1 MGMHTSDWMTDEHV
15 MLADMTRKF
24 ITDEWEQHF
33 DRWRKQGEMDI
44 ETWQQAGEL
53 GLLCPSVPEEYGGAG
68 GDFGHEAVI
77 LMEGS
82 RANLASWGHGIHS
95 GIVAHYVLAYGTE
108 EQKKRW
114 LPKMVSGELVG
125 ALAMT
130 EPSGGSDVQS
140 IKTRAVKEGNSY
152 RLSGQKTFITNGQ
165 HANLIIVAAKTDPSQ
180 GAKGT
185 SLVVVETDGAE
196 GFTRG
201 RNLDKIGL
209 KAGDT
214 SELFFDNVEVAPENI
229 LGGEEGRGFYQM
241 MQQLP
246 QERLIIGCGAV
257 GAMEGAIERTL
268 AYCNEREAFGNSLMQ
283 FQNTRFQLA
292 EAQTKT
298 VVSRAFLDECIREH
312 LKGEL
317 SIEKAAMAKYWLSD
331 TQGEVLDICLQ
342 MHGGYGFMQ
351 EYAVAEMWTDAR
363 VQRIYGGT
371 NEIMKELI
379 ARGFYKAA
387 LTLNMMGLDWDAIKV
402 DFFAG
407 ETRSEAYR
415 SQVNELGEAPVMVDG
430 DVKLTQSGV
439 IQQYLAEKTGKFGGK
454 TKEEEREVLRWILW
468 DNHKLSSMAGMTRF
482 LMNFLPPE
490 KQPAETIAFNQGRLK
505 SAYQILDAHLAGRDW
520 IVGEDV
526 TIADMTCCGY
536 LYYPEP
542 FGFDRADWPNID
554 AWLTRLSQQPGW
566 KAPYD
571 LMPGNP
577 SERA

>member
-1 MGMHTSDWMTDEHV
+1 MGMHHSDWMTDEHV

-53 GLLCPSVPEEYGGAG
+53 GLLCPSVPEEYGGVG

-165 HANLIIVAAKTDPSQ
+165 HANLIIVAAKTDPNQ

-185 SLVVVETDGAE
+185 SLVVVETDGAD

-201 RNLDKIGL
+201 RNLEKIGL

-317 SIEKAAMAKYWLSD
+317 SVEKAAMAKYWLSD

-379 ARGFYKAA
+379 ARGF
-387 LTLNMMGLDWDAIKV
+387 V
-402 DFFAG
+402 
-407 ETRSEAYR
+407 
-415 SQVNELGEAPVMVDG
+415 
-430 DVKLTQSGV
+430 
-439 IQQYLAEKTGKFGGK
+439 EKKK
-454 TKEEEREVLRWILW
+454 
-468 DNHKLSSMAGMTRF
+468 
-482 LMNFLPPE
+482 
-490 KQPAETIAFNQGRLK
+490 
-505 SAYQILDAHLAGRDW
+505 
-520 IVGEDV
+520 
-526 TIADMTCCGY
+526 
-536 LYYPEP
+536 
-542 FGFDRADWPNID
+542 
-554 AWLTRLSQQPGW
+554 
-566 KAPYD
+566 
-571 LMPGNP
+571 
-577 SERA
+577 

>member
-1 MGMHTSDWMTDEHV
+1 MGMHHSDWMTDEHV

-108 EQKKRW
+108 DQKKRW

-317 SIEKAAMAKYWLSD
+317 SVEKAAMAKYWLSD

-379 ARGFYKAA
+379 ARGF
-387 LTLNMMGLDWDAIKV
+387 V
-402 DFFAG
+402 
-407 ETRSEAYR
+407 
-415 SQVNELGEAPVMVDG
+415 
-430 DVKLTQSGV
+430 
-439 IQQYLAEKTGKFGGK
+439 EKKK
-454 TKEEEREVLRWILW
+454 
-468 DNHKLSSMAGMTRF
+468 
-482 LMNFLPPE
+482 
-490 KQPAETIAFNQGRLK
+490 
-505 SAYQILDAHLAGRDW
+505 
-520 IVGEDV
+520 
-526 TIADMTCCGY
+526 
-536 LYYPEP
+536 
-542 FGFDRADWPNID
+542 
-554 AWLTRLSQQPGW
+554 
-566 KAPYD
+566 
-571 LMPGNP
+571 
-577 SERA
+577 

>member
-1 MGMHTSDWMTDEHV
+1 MGMHHSDWMTDEHI

-33 DRWRKQGEMDI
+33 DRWRNQGEMDI
-44 ETWQQAGEL
+44 GTWQQAGEL
-53 GLLCPSVPEEYGGAG
+53 GLLCPSVPEEYGGVG

-77 LMEGS
+77 LIEGS

-196 GFTRG
+196 GFSRG
-201 RNLDKIGL
+201 RNLEKIGL

-214 SELFFDNVEVAPENI
+214 SELFFDNVEIVPENI

-317 SIEKAAMAKYWLSD
+317 SVEKAAMAKYWLSD

-379 ARGFYKAA
+379 ARGF
-387 LTLNMMGLDWDAIKV
+387 V
-402 DFFAG
+402 
-407 ETRSEAYR
+407 
-415 SQVNELGEAPVMVDG
+415 
-430 DVKLTQSGV
+430 
-439 IQQYLAEKTGKFGGK
+439 EKKK
-454 TKEEEREVLRWILW
+454 
-468 DNHKLSSMAGMTRF
+468 
-482 LMNFLPPE
+482 
-490 KQPAETIAFNQGRLK
+490 
-505 SAYQILDAHLAGRDW
+505 
-520 IVGEDV
+520 
-526 TIADMTCCGY
+526 
-536 LYYPEP
+536 
-542 FGFDRADWPNID
+542 
-554 AWLTRLSQQPGW
+554 
-566 KAPYD
+566 
-571 LMPGNP
+571 
-577 SERA
+577 

>member
-1 MGMHTSDWMTDEHV
+1 MGMHHSDWMTDEHV

-24 ITDEWEQHF
+24 ITDEWEQNF

-108 EQKKRW
+108 DQKKRW

-185 SLVVVETDGAE
+185 SLVVIETDGAD

-317 SIEKAAMAKYWLSD
+317 SVEKAAMAKYWLSD

-363 VQRIYGGT
+363 VKRIYGGT

-379 ARGFYKAA
+379 ARGF
-387 LTLNMMGLDWDAIKV
+387 V
-402 DFFAG
+402 
-407 ETRSEAYR
+407 
-415 SQVNELGEAPVMVDG
+415 
-430 DVKLTQSGV
+430 
-439 IQQYLAEKTGKFGGK
+439 EKKK
-454 TKEEEREVLRWILW
+454 
-468 DNHKLSSMAGMTRF
+468 
-482 LMNFLPPE
+482 
-490 KQPAETIAFNQGRLK
+490 
-505 SAYQILDAHLAGRDW
+505 
-520 IVGEDV
+520 
-526 TIADMTCCGY
+526 
-536 LYYPEP
+536 
-542 FGFDRADWPNID
+542 
-554 AWLTRLSQQPGW
+554 
-566 KAPYD
+566 
-571 LMPGNP
+571 
-577 SERA
+577 